1 MTGKYIHMKHLSLER
16 YDLVLFDLDDTLFDH
31 SAAYKRGVYETIRQ
45 FPILEELD
53 PFEFLRTFSNHNHR
67 LWPRFSSNEL
77 SFQEFSIMRMENT
90 LADFNISVTD
100 TVTKQIVKTFQAT
113 YLLSIKPNIEVKMF
127 LNDLMEKVMI
137 GIVTNGTAFNAYK
150 KIECLELSDIFPESS
165 VIISER
171 IGYSKPHEEIFQH
184 TLDVFN
190 SEAKRTLFIGDNYF
204 TDILGADSIGMDT
217 VWINRYDYE
226 IPKEVHPAYIIK
238 HVLDLHELIIQ
249 GEGKARYDKTI
260 TD

>member
-1 MTGKYIHMKHLSLER
+1 MKHLSLER

-53 PFEFLRTFSNHNHR
+53 QCEFLRIFSNHNHR
-67 LWPRFSSNEL
+67 LWLKFSSKEL
-77 SFQEFSIMRMENT
+77 NFQEFSIMRMENT
-90 LADFNISVTD
+90 LADLDLSVSD
-100 TVTKQIVKTFQAT
+100 EVIKLIVKTFQAT
-113 YLLSIKPNIEVKMF
+113 YLRSIKPDIEVKV
-127 LNDLMEKVMI
+127 LLTNLLERVMI
-137 GIVTNGTAFNAYK
+137 GIVTNGTAFNAYEK
-150 KIECLELSDIFPESS
+150 VECLELSDIFPESS

-184 TLDVFN
+184 ALDVFN

-204 TDILGADSIGMDT
+204 TDIMGAELIGMDT
-217 VWINRYDYE
+217 VWINKYDYE
-226 IPKEVHPAYIIK
+226 VPNEFHPAYIIK
-238 HVLDLHELIIQ
+238 HVLDLEELIIQ
-249 GEGKARYDKTI
+249 GEGEARYDKTI